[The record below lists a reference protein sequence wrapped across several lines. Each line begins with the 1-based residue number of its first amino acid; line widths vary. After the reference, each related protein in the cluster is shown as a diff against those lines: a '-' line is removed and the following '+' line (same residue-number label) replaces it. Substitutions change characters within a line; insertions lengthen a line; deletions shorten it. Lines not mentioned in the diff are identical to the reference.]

1 MAIYEFF
8 SADTNKIYT
17 FFARSLAQGSHT
29 PRCPDK
35 PGARMERLI
44 SKFAVTGRAKEQSD
58 APGDAADPRME
69 KMMAEMER
77 EMSGMDENNPD
88 PRAMGRL
95 MRKMSEAT
103 GQGVPAEME
112 QMIRR
117 LEAGEDPE
125 KLEEE
130 FGDVFENM
138 DVPDDMPGEA
148 MAAGVKS
155 RKARPTR
162 DPKLYE
168 MADFI

>member
-1 MAIYEFF
+1 MPIYEFF

-17 FFARSLAQGSHT
+17 FFARSLTQGSHT

-35 PGARMERLI
+35 PGGRMERLI
-44 SKFAVTGRAKEQSD
+44 SKFAVTGRAKEKSD
-58 APGDAADPRME
+58 APDDAADPRME
-69 KMMAEMER
+69 KMMVEMER

-138 DVPDDMPGEA
+138 DVQDDMPGETV
-148 MAAGVKS
+148 AAGVKAK
-155 RKARPTR
+155 KARPTR

>member
-1 MAIYEFF
+1 
-8 SADTNKIYT
+8 
-17 FFARSLAQGSHT
+17 
-29 PRCPDK
+29 
-35 PGARMERLI
+35 MERLI
-44 SKFAVTGRAKEQSD
+44 SKFAVTGRAKEKSD
-58 APGDAADPRME
+58 APSDAADPRIE

-148 MAAGVKS
+148 VAAGVKAK
-155 RKARPTR
+155 KARPTR

>member
-1 MAIYEFF
+1 MPIYEFF

-17 FFARSLAQGSHT
+17 FFARSLAQGSHV
-29 PRCPDK
+29 PRCPDQ
-35 PGARMERLI
+35 PGAHMERVI
-44 SKFAVTGRAKEQSD
+44 SKFAVTGRAKDKSD
-58 APGDAADPRME
+58 APGDTADPRME

-77 EMSGMDENNPD
+77 EMSGMDENHPD

-148 MAAGVKS
+148 MTAGVKAK
-155 RKARPTR
+155 KARPIR

>member
-1 MAIYEFF
+1 
-8 SADTNKIYT
+8 
-17 FFARSLAQGSHT
+17 
-29 PRCPDK
+29 
-35 PGARMERLI
+35 MERLI

-138 DVPDDMPGEA
+138 DVQDDMPGEA
-148 MAAGVKS
+148 VAAGVKAK
-155 RKARPTR
+155 KARPTR